1 MKSLQQRILETIL
14 QGTALSMVAACS
26 TPEPKQTQ
34 PLITEK
40 QPVAVVE
47 TKPKPIKHCG
57 IDLKP
62 NVYDYP
68 TTDNEDERSTRK
80 LVCLSFDEMSKQ
92 KLTCGSISEADART
106 MLGTKLGYGRC
117 GGYRLSTSPNVC
129 GPVDV
134 KGQGCCYAMNV
145 RRRRCI
151 IKGRPYIVEGMVRT
165 TACARREGWWDEDVV
180 TQWESLESLPDAV
193 REQIA
198 AKWATDGCHEHA
210 SIASFSSFLMDLLA
224 LGAPADLIVKATQA
238 VADEIDHAARCFTIA
253 SAYAQMPLGPDEL
266 DTSSSAQSRDIQ
278 QMLIAAIEEGCIGES
293 CAAYEAQVAQVD
305 AVHPYIR
312 ESLDVIAIDES
323 DHALLAW
330 AFVDW
335 VLGEH
340 PELLSVARDAFEA
353 SAMATEPAWLVGE
366 SLMQSHLKRHGV
378 LSEATTRDLRVHAY
392 QHIVMPCAQ
401 VLFEKHE
408 RNVTVLSQIQA

>member
-1 MKSLQQRILETIL
+1 MKSLQQRIMETIL

-26 TPEPKQTQ
+26 NPEPKQPE
-34 PLITEK
+34 PLIVEK
-40 QPVAVVE
+40 QPVTVVE
-47 TKPKPIKHCG
+47 PAPKKVKHCG
-57 IDLKP
+57 IELKP
-62 NVYDYP
+62 KVYDYP
-68 TTDNEDERSTRK
+68 TTDPEDEYSTRK

-92 KLTCGSISEADART
+92 KLNCGTVTATEAST
-106 MLGTKLGYGRC
+106 MLRTKFGYGRC
-117 GGYRLSTSPNVC
+117 GGFRLSTTPNVC

-180 TQWESLESLPDAV
+180 MQWERLEALPEAV

-224 LGAPADLIVKATQA
+224 LGAPATLIAQATQA
-238 VADEIDHAARCFTIA
+238 IADEIDHAARCFTIA
-253 SAYAQMPLGPDEL
+253 SAYAQMPLGPAEL
-266 DTSSSAQSRDIQ
+266 DTSSSTASRDIK

-293 CAAYEAQVAQVD
+293 CAAYEAQVAQLD
-305 AVHPYIR
+305 TVHPYIR
-312 ESLDVIAIDES
+312 ESLHIIAVDETE
-323 DHALLAW
+323 HALLAW

-335 VLGEH
+335 VLSEY
-340 PELLSVARDAFEA
+340 PELLPVARDAFMA
-353 SAMATEPAWLVGE
+353 SAMATEPTWLVGE
-366 SLMQSHLKRHGV
+366 SLVQSHLRCHGV
-378 LSEATTRDLRVHAY
+378 LSEAATRNLRVHAY
-392 QHIVMPCAQ
+392 QEIVMPCAQ
-401 VLFEKHE
+401 ALFEKHE
-408 RNVTVLSQIQA
+408 QRVDAVLEQI